1 MKTHAARERRLTT
14 IASAAAGLRDGTHTS
29 ADLVEASLRAIDA
42 FDRDT
47 HAFIR
52 VDVAGARAAA
62 ARADADIRR
71 GRDLGPLHGIPISI
85 KDLIDIAGEPTTAAS
100 RVLEDN
106 IATADA
112 PVITRLRA
120 AGAVILGKTNLH
132 EFALGTTSEDSAYGA
147 VRHPDD
153 LTRSPG
159 GSSGG
164 SAVAVATGMGLA
176 TIGSDTGGSIR
187 IPSACCGI
195 VGLKPSFADVPRE
208 GVVPL
213 STSLDHVGPLSLSVE
228 DAATIWA
235 VLANRPQPA
244 LSGPAPR
251 GLRLHHVGGYF
262 DLMSDEVR
270 AAVAAAVRALSQGG
284 VAVESGEITDTDIIT
299 KTYVDIVLPEAAAW
313 HARYLDTRGDRYTP
327 PVRARLESGRAI
339 PAVDYLA
346 AKDAQNRLRK
356 AVNAALDGVDALMLP
371 TLPITAPPIGAA
383 EVALGPGSAKMVT
396 VRAAMLR
403 NTQLFNLSG
412 HPAISLPL
420 PGAPLPVGLQL
431 VGRLDDTAG
440 LLATAAACERILNQG
455 VPGAR

>member
-1 MKTHAARERRLTT
+1 MKTHVWDQRLMT
-14 IASAAAGLRDGTHTS
+14 IGSAAAGLRAGKHTS

-52 VDVAGARAAA
+52 VDAAEARAAA
-62 ARADADIRR
+62 RQADADFRR
-71 GRDLGPLHGIPISI
+71 GHDRGPLQGIPISI
-85 KDLIDIAGEPTTAAS
+85 KDLIDVAGEPTTAAS

-106 IATADA
+106 VAATDA
-112 PVITRLRA
+112 PVVARLRA
-120 AGAVILGKTNLH
+120 AGAVIIGKTNLH

-147 VRHPDD
+147 VRHPRD
-153 LTRSPG
+153 LSRSPG

-187 IPSACCGI
+187 IPSACCGL

-213 STSLDHVGPLSLSVE
+213 STSLDHVGPLALSVG
-228 DAATIWA
+228 DAASLWA
-235 VLANRPQPA
+235 VLAGRGEAALGAPDPA
-244 LSGPAPR
+244 A
-251 GLRLHHVGGYF
+251 LRLRHIRGYF
-262 DLMSDEVR
+262 DLMSDEVLG
-270 AAVAAAVRALSQGG
+270 AMTLAGRAL
-284 VAVESGEITDTDIIT
+284 VERGIAIDDGEIQETDIIT
-299 KTYVDIVLPEAAAW
+299 KTYVDIVLPEAAHW
-313 HARYLDTRGDRYTP
+313 HAQYLDTRGDRYTP

-346 AKDAQNRLRK
+346 ARDAQGRLRR
-356 AVNAALDGVDALMLP
+356 AVDAALDGVDALLLP
-371 TLPITAPPIGAA
+371 TLPITAPPIGAP
-383 EVALGPGSAKMVT
+383 EVAVGPGGDKMVT

-403 NTQLFNLSG
+403 NTQLFNLTG

-420 PGAPLPVGLQL
+420 PRASFPVGLQL
-431 VGRLDDTAG
+431 VGRLDETPR
-440 LLATAAACERILNQG
+440 LLAIAATCEQILG
-455 VPGAR
+455 SGMPGAK

>member
-1 MKTHAARERRLTT
+1 MTT
-14 IASAAAGLRDGTHTS
+14 IVSAAAGLRDGTHTS

-42 FDRDT
+42 RNPET

-52 VDVAGARAAA
+52 VDAAAARAAA
-62 ARADADIRR
+62 AEADAERR
-71 GRDLGPLHGIPISI
+71 GGRDRGPLHGIPISI
-85 KDLIDIAGEPTTAAS
+85 KDLIDVAGEPTTAAS

-106 IATADA
+106 VAATDA
-112 PVITRLRA
+112 PVVTRLRA

-176 TIGSDTGGSIR
+176 TVGSDTGGSIR

-213 STSLDHVGPLSLSVE
+213 STSLDHVGPLALSVE
-228 DAATIWA
+228 DAAIVWA
-235 VLANRPQPA
+235 VLAGRPPLA
-244 LSGPAPR
+244 LDRSAPR
-251 GLRLHHVGGYF
+251 RLTLRHVGGYF
-262 DLMSDEVR
+262 DLMADDVR
-270 AAVAAAVRALSQGG
+270 GAMKAAVRALGERG
-284 VAVESGEITDTDIIT
+284 VAIEPGDIGDTEIIT
-299 KTYVDIVLPEAAAW
+299 KTYVDIVLPEAAHW

-327 PVRARLESGRAI
+327 PVRSRLESGRGI

-346 AKDAQNRLRK
+346 AKAAQDALRR
-356 AVNAALDGVDALMLP
+356 AVDAALDGVDALLLP
-371 TLPITAPPIGAA
+371 TVPITAPPIGAV
-383 EVALGPGSAKMVT
+383 EVAVGPGGAKMVG

-412 HPAISLPL
+412 HPAVSLPL

-431 VGRLDDTAG
+431 VGRFGDTAG
-440 LLATAAACERILNQG
+440 LLAIALACERILNQG